1 MTWNAWALYGNCTR
15 TQDKG
20 LAGHTGQNRG
30 PLDAIFY
37 FRISVLQL
45 SAGISNDPVCLNRTK
60 TEAKWRRKK
69 FASLVMEEPK
79 SFWELIQPLEVQF
92 SRAVINV
99 LVGQQVF
106 YLVHCTVVSQGGQA
120 SNWVV
125 CKNTVPNY
133 PPYTGPPHNTAIK
146 TVHQRHSISNA
157 SPHSLIIFTIL

>member
-1 MTWNAWALYGNCTR
+1 MTWNTWTLYGSCTR

-20 LAGHTGQNRG
+20 KAGHTGQNRG

-60 TEAKWRRKK
+60 TEAKRRRKK

-99 LVGQQVF
+99 LVGLQVF
-106 YLVHCTVVSQGGQA
+106 YLVHCTVVSQGGGRPLIGLSVRTPSLTTPHTLGLSTIQQLKQCTKDTAFPTQA
-120 SNWVV
+120 LTLW
-125 CKNTVPNY
+125 
-133 PPYTGPPHNTAIK
+133 
-146 TVHQRHSISNA
+146 
-157 SPHSLIIFTIL
+157 